1 MVFGNTLLATALSSD
16 YLLFRRHLV
25 ALQDCLLHLLHTY
38 PCSTDARFTRLS
50 FEHYRE
56 WTSLSYITA
65 NQKNILNYAAVM
77 GNLWRYRASR

>member
-56 WTSLSYITA
+56 WDITLLYHGEP
-65 NQKNILNYAAVM
+65 KEHTEFCGGY
-77 GNLWRYRASR
+77 G